1 MRFSAET
8 KAKIVDQFKRAV
20 GDTGSPEVQIALLT
34 THINMLTEHLK
45 QHKKDFHS
53 RRGLI
58 SMVNRRRSLVAYL
71 KETDVSR
78 YSYIVQELG
87 IRG

>member
-71 KETDVSR
+71 KRTDVPR